1 MATSEELQLRKLE
14 HEVEKLTIEVHNMSR
29 PVRAFLNNPASY
41 FTLLSVL
48 VGLAAYLGQSYV
60 NDARSERSKTELL
73 LTELRKKELDQEN
86 DVLAKKKA
94 DLELDSQRIWTEYS
108 NMLAQ
113 RDKTR
118 DELASL
124 TVQINS
130 AQLELQA
137 KGQSS
142 ATLNAVASQAR
153 ELGAAVSPKPT
164 GLDARIYIQVA
175 STEDRLAAQD
185 IASLLRDKG
194 RVVPEIE
201 VVGSKAAS
209 LKQTELRYFWD
220 FDEAEAREILRKVQ
234 DTGRYGIVDLRLPA
248 GLKGKT
254 RPRQFELWI
263 KPA

>member
-1 MATSEELQLRKLE
+1 MATAEELQIRKLE

-60 NDARSERSKTELL
+60 NDAKAEKSKTELL
-73 LTELRKKELDQEN
+73 LTELRQKELDHEN
-86 DVLAKKKA
+86 DLLVKKKA
-94 DLELDSQRIWTEYS
+94 DLELDSQRVWSEYS
-108 NMLAQ
+108 SILAQ

-118 DELASL
+118 EELAAL

-130 AQLELQA
+130 AQVELQSR
-137 KGQSS
+137 GQSS
-142 ATLNAVASQAR
+142 ATLNAVANQAR
-153 ELGAAVSPKPT
+153 ELGLAVSPKPAV
-164 GLDARIYIQVA
+164 LDARIYIQVA
-175 STEDRLAAQD
+175 STEDRLAAQEL
-185 IASLLRDKG
+185 AVSLRDKG

-201 VVGSKAAS
+201 VVGSKAAG
-209 LKQTELRYFWD
+209 LRQTELRYFWD
-220 FDEAEAREILRKVQ
+220 IDEAEAREILKKVQ
-234 DTGRYGIVDLRLPA
+234 DTGKYGSVELKLPA

-254 RPRQFELWI
+254 RPRHFELWI